1 MRETKL
7 IEFKAE
13 VTHTFL
19 QTVSAYSN
27 YGTGI
32 IYFGINDDGSIKG
45 IDFPKVK
52 CLDIENLI
60 NANIDPKPD
69 YTLEIDEKTNV
80 ITSTNSQETE
90 EDIQINEPTGSQE
103 SDTSD
108 MNDASNEEMQ

>member
-1 MRETKL
+1 MRKTKS
-7 IEFKAE
+7 IELKAE
-13 VTHTFL
+13 VTHAFL
-19 QTVSAYSN
+19 KTVSAYSN
-27 YGTGI
+27 YGSGI

-45 IDFPKVK
+45 IDCPKVK

-60 NANIDPKPD
+60 NANIDQKPD

-90 EDIQINEPTGSQE
+90 EDTQINEPTGSQE